1 MKTKLNKLLEQ
12 VSYGLI
18 DTDIQN
24 INELLDYGEFGT
36 ALELI
41 CGQLYEHN
49 SHVTDIVLK
58 DIIELA
64 ESMKMKASTWDFLEV
79 SENGLVINNEST
91 DNICTLDFV
100 RKQLTNGV
108 SDFLII
114 ALLRSDYNFT
124 YDDALKYLESIKNS
138 YY

>member
-1 MKTKLNKLLEQ
+1 MLLYHANVCNEEMKTKLNKLLEQ

-24 INELLDYGEFGT
+24 INELLDYGEFGI

-41 CGQLYEHN
+41 CSQLYEHN
-49 SHVTDIVLK
+49 SHITDIVLK

-79 SENGLVINNEST
+79 SENGSG
-91 DNICTLDFV
+91 C
-100 RKQLTNGV
+100 K
-108 SDFLII
+108 
-114 ALLRSDYNFT
+114 
-124 YDDALKYLESIKNS
+124 
-138 YY
+138 